1 MIRRPPRSTRTD
13 TLFPYTTLFRSAPRH
28 GEGTSLL
35 WIGGKGHRSLRRK
48 RWVRLQADEREQF
61 GLQLARQPR
70 ELVREAFADDREEL
84 EERDPR
90 VALVVVVPFAQVARD
105 AVAERLKDR
114 LGAPGFNVLDLR
126 PHRVPS
132 FRLCRPGPDRPA
144 SRPRP
149 RSAPAGRPD

>member
-1 MIRRPPRSTRTD
+1 MRISDWSSDVCSSDLEWRRDEAHRRLCLEDQPSIGALRRH
-13 TLFPYTTLFRSAPRH
+13 LRAPRH

-90 VALVVVVPFAQVARD
+90 VALVVVVPFAPVARD
-105 AVAERLKDR
+105 AVA
-114 LGAPGFNVLDLR
+114 
-126 PHRVPS
+126 
-132 FRLCRPGPDRPA
+132 
-144 SRPRP
+144 
-149 RSAPAGRPD
+149 